1 MYIKNATYK
10 TVPTGSLS
18 FPLAEGAVVT
28 AGGVTGIV
36 PENLAAAGP
45 TAQIYVAVGGT
56 IDLTSEANKGV
67 SFTDAQI
74 KALGSDFN
82 FVPASEKELPT
93 PTLAD
98 AGKVVA
104 VNETGTEYE
113 LVESGGGLPEYGVGD
128 GGKVLTVNNS
138 GNGVEWKH
146 DITYVSVVSNSPYTI
161 DFSFMLGFPAVHG
174 TAGDRPD
181 LEMFSFLY
189 DFNINKGMGTYVF
202 DLSCLTEISYGY
214 AVNMS
219 LYLCIDIDL
228 APNISDFTVN
238 GNVVDLSSLQTGGVW
253 TGTQWDSNFGVFCIP
268 ITGDTKISYVYND

>member
-113 LVESGGGLPEYGVGD
+113 LVESGGGGLPEYTAADAGKALCLEETD
-128 GGKVLTVNNS
+128 GTVAPVWQKPSGALICNTSFDDISDNYVLDKTVQEIYDALLS
-138 GNGVEWKH
+138 GTPAYIKFQYGTL
-146 DITYVSVVSNSPYTI
+146 DDYT
-161 DFSFMLGFPAVHG
+161 G
-174 TAGDRPD
+174 T
-181 LEMFSFLY
+181 
-189 DFNINKGMGTYVF
+189 
-202 DLSCLTEISYGY
+202 
-214 AVNMS
+214 
-219 LYLCIDIDL
+219 LYLAPVVKIYNYDNTNVIRIVAAKPVIETVQNTSDL
-228 APNISDFTVN
+228 AVPGCLIYSAN
-238 GNVVDLSSLQTGGVW
+238 GLNDYPAAIRSTMVKTESCSTIGVR
-253 TGTQWDSNFGVFCIP
+253 
-268 ITGDTKISYVYND
+268 